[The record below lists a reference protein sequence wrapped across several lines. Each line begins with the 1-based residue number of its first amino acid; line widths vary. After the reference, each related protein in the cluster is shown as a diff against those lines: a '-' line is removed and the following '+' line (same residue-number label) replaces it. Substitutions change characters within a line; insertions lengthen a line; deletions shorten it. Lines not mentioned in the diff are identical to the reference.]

1 MKGIKAVKVIKAA
14 NWISKSSLPAIFCV
28 ALGAAQ
34 PAPPAPAP
42 HPEPALA
49 PLPPVPPLPPLPPVL
64 ELDGLRFEI
73 DGIADEARRMAADI
87 AASVRDNVKV
97 DMEAVR
103 QQVKQATLFAQN
115 FDRDFKFEWK
125 PGGSEDGRYREGTRL
140 LDDRKWDRAV
150 DVFSEIVSRGGS
162 RADGALYWKAYALH
176 KLGRRPE
183 AQTLLAEL
191 AKTYPNSGWLND
203 SKALSVEISQAA
215 GQPVSPE
222 SQDDDELKL
231 IALNGL
237 VNSDPERAVPLIEK
251 LLSGSHSPKMKERA
265 LFVLAQSGSVRGRE
279 ALTQIARGKSNP
291 DLQLRALRYLG
302 TAMKG
307 KESRQVLGEIYSSA
321 TSVEVKREILR
332 GFMSNG
338 DREQV
343 VNAAKT
349 ESAPELRREA
359 IRLMGEMRAD
369 AELWQMYQGSAADMK
384 QEILRA
390 MAGGGNSDKLLEILK
405 TDKDSK
411 LRLESIR
418 ALQRRDAA
426 KNGEAIAAL
435 YPGEADA
442 EVKKEILRAMARQNN
457 VKILVDLARKE
468 TDPALKREAVQNLSR
483 MKSKEATDFLLEVL
497 GNK

>member
-1 MKGIKAVKVIKAA
+1 MDWILKTCLLATLYAA
-14 NWISKSSLPAIFCV
+14 PV
-28 ALGAAQ
+28 TAQ
-34 PAPPAPAP
+34 PQPPKPPAPDPAP
-42 HPEPALA
+42 EAGPVPGLA
-49 PLPPVPPLPPLPPVL
+49 PLGPAFDRF
-64 ELDGLRFEI
+64 ELDR
-73 DGIADEARRMAADI
+73 IADEARRI
-87 AASVRDNVKV
+87 AAEVKATFNMNVMNQV
-97 DMEAVR
+97 TEQMDAVR
-103 QQVKQATLFAQN
+103 EKARTLGLIAQN
-115 FDRDFKFEWK
+115 FDKDFKYEWK
-125 PGGSEDGRYREGTRL
+125 GGNSEDGRYREGTRL
-140 LDDRKWDRAV
+140 LDERKWERAV
-150 DVFSEIVSRGGS
+150 DVFSGIVSRGGS
-162 RADGALYWKAYALH
+162 RSDGALYWKAYALH

-183 AQTLLAEL
+183 AQAALADL
-191 AKTYPNSGWLND
+191 AKSYPASGWLND
-203 SKALSVEISQAA
+203 SKALSVEISQAS

-251 LLSGSHSPKMKERA
+251 LLMGSHSPKMKERA
-265 LFVLAQSGSVRGRE
+265 LFVLAQSGSVKGRE
-279 ALTQIARGKSNP
+279 TLTQIARGKSNP
-291 DLQLRALRYLG
+291 DLQLKALRYLG

-332 GFMSNG
+332 GFVANG
-338 DREQV
+338 DRERV

-349 ESAPELRREA
+349 EASPELRRDA

-369 AELWQMYQGSAADMK
+369 VELWQMYQGAAPDIK

-411 LRLESIR
+411 LRLEALR

-426 KNGEAIAAL
+426 KNGESIAAL

-442 EVKKEILRAMARQNN
+442 EVKKEILRTMARQNN
-457 VKILVDLARKE
+457 VKILVELARKE
-468 TDPALKREAVQNLSR
+468 TNPALKREAVQNLSR
-483 MKSKEATDFLLEVL
+483 MKSKEAADFLLEVL
-497 GNK
+497 NK